1 VSTRKKQGEKK
12 ERGERDRERDKKGGK
27 KEKGSRKGRM
37 KEGLQER
44 KKEGR
49 GRKEKVR
56 NKLSISTL
64 KLKFY

>member
-1 VSTRKKQGEKK
+1 MSTRKKQGEKK
-12 ERGERDRERDKKGGK
+12 ERGEGDRETDKKEGK

-37 KEGLQER
+37 KEGLQEG